1 MYYYKIQD
9 DILLMKKDI
18 KYQHMEIFLFTYVV
32 SSRINIFKDIFEFKV
47 AEKNSRE
54 IKISR

>member
-1 MYYYKIQD
+1 
-9 DILLMKKDI
+9 
-18 KYQHMEIFLFTYVV
+18 MEIFLFTYIV
-32 SSRINIFKDIFEFKV
+32 SSRINIFKDLFEFKV